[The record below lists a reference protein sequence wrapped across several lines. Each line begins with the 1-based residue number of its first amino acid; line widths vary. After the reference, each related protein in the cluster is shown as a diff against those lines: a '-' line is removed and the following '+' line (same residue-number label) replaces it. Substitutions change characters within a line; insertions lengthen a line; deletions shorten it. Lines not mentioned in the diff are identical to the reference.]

1 MNSTRGANNLGHA
14 LFNNLRDGD
23 WMLDYIS
30 NRLINNYTTK
40 KLGVWLQRVFDTLKK
55 VTTSLFSRV
64 FLDMVYRLPRSY
76 SFSILFSMLR
86 YRAIWFR
93 VISTPFSLE
102 WRKWFSMRSG
112 LEWGR
117 IYPRGPCSSRKSR
130 LVSTMP
136 RNDHRLKSRMLCRN
150 S

>member
-55 VTTSLFSRV
+55 VTTSLFSRA

-102 WRKWFSMRSG
+102 WRK
-112 LEWGR
+112 
-117 IYPRGPCSSRKSR
+117 
-130 LVSTMP
+130 
-136 RNDHRLKSRMLCRN
+136 
-150 S
+150 